1 MSRARNN
8 VGSPSIGLSRSCET
22 EQMKM
27 KTRVKR
33 RAGERP
39 QAGAL
44 RIEFHDERA
53 QAVAI
58 AGAFNDWRPEATPMV
73 AIAEGR
79 WIKEL
84 VLPPGRYEYLLVV
97 DGEWKCDPA
106 AAEQVP
112 NPFGT
117 KNSVLIVRGA
127 APDTKGPES

>member
-1 MSRARNN
+1 
-8 VGSPSIGLSRSCET
+8 
-22 EQMKM
+22 MKA
-27 KTRVKR
+27 RVKR
-33 RAGERP
+33 STGERP
-39 QAGAL
+39 QALAL

-73 AIAEGR
+73 AVGEGR
-79 WIKEL
+79 WVKDL

-112 NPFGT
+112 NPYGT
-117 KNSVLIVRGA
+117 KNSVLEVTATRPG
-127 APDTKGPES
+127 TKGPEP

>member
-1 MSRARNN
+1 
-8 VGSPSIGLSRSCET
+8 
-22 EQMKM
+22 M

-33 RAGERP
+33 RADGRT
-39 QAGAL
+39 QASAL

-58 AGAFNDWRPEATPMV
+58 AGTFNDWRPEATPML
-73 AIAEGR
+73 AMGEGR
-79 WIKEL
+79 WVKEL

-97 DGEWKCDPA
+97 DGAWKCDPA

-117 KNSVLIVRGA
+117 KNSVLMVRGIV
-127 APDTKGPES
+127 PDTKGPAA